1 MGKFIAM
8 SMFIGCIFFAGMF
21 FGATMTENQ
30 ASNEI
35 EPISSMYEEW
45 KAEKQSEEQIQPTIE
60 QNDRENI
67 FSKTAK
73 TFADKLKS
81 VARTIVFHVISIIEK
96 AFGL

>member
-1 MGKFIAM
+1 
-8 SMFIGCIFFAGMF
+8 
-21 FGATMTENQ
+21 MTENQ
-30 ASNEI
+30 ASNDI

-45 KAEKQSEEQIQPTIE
+45 KAEKQSEEQIQSTKE